1 MTELPADRDAEYRL
15 IAAVATAPE
24 LWAGAALEPS
34 AFYFQ
39 NAGAAWARL
48 GQVAKGETPALPDDY
63 AEFFKSEF
71 VTPLPEFVAEDARRV
86 RTAAFARSALIRAT
100 EIAKAAY
107 AQDTAWL
114 SLELARAAELR
125 PTGSASTL
133 MSAFQ
138 VADETWNEIVNRD
151 ALAAAL
157 VPSGIPTLDKALGG
171 GFERGTS
178 SMFPARPSMGKTAL
192 LAQVSDLASADGR
205 VVAVFSK
212 EMTRKQW
219 WRRMACRRAR
229 VSWLDFKQNK
239 VTEQQE
245 HAVLEWV
252 QRLAERDTLYI
263 DDSTPQTTAEVFSA
277 CEELKRKHGGKL
289 DLIIADHLRLF
300 SDKAD
305 NETHRL
311 GAVSWGFKQMAKRL
325 DAAALVAVQLSRS
338 VEQGKGDKRP
348 DLKDIRDSGEV
359 EENADNVIMLYRDEY
374 YSNVKKNVTAEL
386 LFRKSRD
393 GERNAV
399 VKLAFLE
406 DYMSFE
412 GLAPNAEITGKI
424 TANAYGSGNG
434 RH

>member
-1 MTELPADRDAEYRL
+1 MTQFPAATIPADRDAEYRL
-15 IAAVATAPE
+15 IAAVATTPQ
-24 LWAGAALEPS
+24 LWAGAGLEAS
-34 AFYFQ
+34 AFYDQ
-39 NAGAAWARL
+39 EAGKAWARL
-48 GQVAKGETPALPDDY
+48 EQVARGDVPAIPDDY
-63 AEFFKSEF
+63 SAFFKSDF

-86 RTAAFARSALIRAT
+86 RQAAFGRSALLRAT
-100 EIAKAAY
+100 EIARAAY
-107 AQDTAWL
+107 AGDTDRL
-114 SLELARAAELR
+114 TLELARVGELR
-125 PTGSASTL
+125 PTHGASTL
-133 MSAFQ
+133 MTAFQ
-138 VADETWNEIVNRD
+138 VADETFCEIVDRD
-151 ALAAAL
+151 KLAAAL

-178 SMFPARPSMGKTAL
+178 TMFPARPSMGKTAL
-192 LAQVSDLASADGR
+192 LAQVADLASAHGR

-229 VSWLDFKQNK
+229 VSWLDFKQNN

-245 HAVLEWV
+245 HAVLDWV
-252 QRLAERDTLYI
+252 MKLAERDTLYI

-277 CEELKRKHGGKL
+277 CEELRRQHGGKL

-300 SDKAD
+300 SDRAD

-325 DAAALVAVQLSRS
+325 DAAALVAVQLSRAI
-338 VEQGKGDKRP
+338 EQGKGDRRP

-374 YSNVKKNVTAEL
+374 YTNAKKNVTAEL
-386 LFRKSRD
+386 IFRKSRD
-393 GERNAV
+393 GERGAV
-399 VKLAFLE
+399 VKLAFIS
-406 DYMSFE
+406 DIMSFE

-424 TANAYGSGNG
+424 A
-434 RH
+434 